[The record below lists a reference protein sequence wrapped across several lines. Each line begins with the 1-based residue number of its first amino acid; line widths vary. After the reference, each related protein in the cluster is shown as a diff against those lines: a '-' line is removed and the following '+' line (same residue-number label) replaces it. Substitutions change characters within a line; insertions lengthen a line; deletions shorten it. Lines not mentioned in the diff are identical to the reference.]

1 MNLFKQFI
9 RDSYPPLYEDA
20 ILMSLREFIDALSL
34 LDAQKTEKERI
45 VEIREDC
52 PEPGTYA
59 VRLLVRDQEEETED

>member
-1 MNLFKQFI
+1 MMSFKQYI

-20 ILMSLREFIDALSL
+20 ILMTLPDFIDALQL
-34 LDAQKTEKERI
+34 LDAQITDKERM

-59 VRLLVRDQEEETED
+59 LRLLKRDQEEETE